1 MFLKWTSFLFS
12 HIALFQKYIEGCWQK
27 FPQGLFIIPLWKTLA
42 PPTSC
47 MFFSFFFLL
56 IKCGLACSKNYL
68 RGWVIIVVIELN
80 LGFCSLYCI
89 DRELPAVY
97 NISVSL
103 IMEFLHV
110 DSNLKLQNPRTANGW
125 APSIVASI
133 GTALCFKIHFFSM

>member
-1 MFLKWTSFLFS
+1 MHCFRNILKGVGRNSPKGYLLS
-12 HIALFQKYIEGCWQK
+12 RSEKHLH
-27 FPQGLFIIPLWKTLA
+27 LLLLA
-42 PPTSC
+42 C
-47 MFFSFFFLL
+47 FFSFFFLL

-110 DSNLKLQNPRTANGW
+110 DSNLKLQNPRE
-125 APSIVASI
+125 
-133 GTALCFKIHFFSM
+133 GTGQRLGRSTLFKNPLFSM